1 MATYKLFNQ
10 AHPNGT
16 TDQTSTV
23 IRTDVTPNKF
33 IPMIDPGPKQ
43 SNLANIVCPSVI
55 SISKSTHF
63 PQIPI
68 PNQ

>member
-16 TDQTSTV
+16 TDQNSTV

-33 IPMIDPGPKQ
+33 IPMIDP
-43 SNLANIVCPSVI
+43 SNTDYQEYLAWVSEGNTADPADQGS
-55 SISKSTHF
+55 
-63 PQIPI
+63 
-68 PNQ
+68 